1 MSRVFVACKSKKLL
15 FSRDYVSAAAAA
27 CHHMCHQHGPSLRKL
42 SCVRVKHNQCKMKKK
57 TVTMRKTKGGQNG
70 HWFLEETSVRSVLS
84 LSPAV
89 SRFSSNMSY
98 PQLST
103 TRIDNKRTAYAVASV
118 GGFQR
123 FSNDPFSCIPLL
135 I

>member
-1 MSRVFVACKSKKLL
+1 
-15 FSRDYVSAAAAA
+15 
-27 CHHMCHQHGPSLRKL
+27 
-42 SCVRVKHNQCKMKKK
+42 
-57 TVTMRKTKGGQNG
+57 MRKTKRGHNG